1 MVPTIVRPPN
11 GLDPDDWIDQS
22 SKAKVLSVIQSPKE
36 YIDFHIELYNGNEL
50 KGSDRPIIGQSERK
64 KILSALKFV
73 DEVIIFNEENP
84 LKLIKKLKPSI
95 LVKGA
100 DYSKE
105 QVVGG
110 EFVESYGG
118 EIKLVKLT
126 KGKSSSKIINKLS

>member
-1 MVPTIVRPPN
+1 MV
-11 GLDPDDWIDQS
+11 S
-22 SKAKVLSVIQSPKE
+22 
-36 YIDFHIELYNGNEL
+36 L
-50 KGSDRPIIGQSERK
+50 KGKNPFSI
-64 KILSALKFV
+64 KIV

-100 DYSKE
+100 DYTKE